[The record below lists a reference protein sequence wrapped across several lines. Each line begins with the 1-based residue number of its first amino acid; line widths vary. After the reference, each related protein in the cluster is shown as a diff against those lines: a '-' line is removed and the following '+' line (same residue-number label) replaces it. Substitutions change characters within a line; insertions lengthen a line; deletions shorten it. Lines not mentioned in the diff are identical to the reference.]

1 MMMKKYRHILFDLDG
16 TLWDFEGNSK
26 EAFADIFRDN
36 NLALLGS
43 DFKKFE
49 EIYHTFN
56 NQLWDQ
62 YREGKI
68 KKEVLRWKRF
78 YLTLK
83 ELGIDDRS
91 LAKKIDQQ
99 YITISPEKTRLIPS
113 SREILEY
120 LQPKYPL
127 HIVTNGFNEVQF
139 TKLHNS
145 GLAGFFSKIIT
156 SEMAGLLKPNPEFF
170 YYALSYIDAKPG
182 ECLIIGDNYQVDIE
196 GAMQIGM
203 DQVFYNPNGEE
214 TLSEP
219 TYQIHNLL
227 ELKNIL

>member
-1 MMMKKYRHILFDLDG
+1 MKKYRHILFDLDG

-36 NLALLGS
+36 NLAMLDA

-56 NQLWDQ
+56 DHLWGL

-83 ELGIDDRS
+83 EFGVDDRL
-91 LAKKIDQQ
+91 LAEKIDQQ

-120 LQPKYPL
+120 LQPKYHL

-139 TKLHNS
+139 TKLQNS
-145 GLAGFFSKIIT
+145 GLAGYFSKIIT
-156 SEMAGLLKPNPEFF
+156 SEMAGVLKPNPEFF
-170 YYALSYIDAKPG
+170 HYALEHIEAKKS
-182 ECLIIGDNYQVDIE
+182 ECLMVGDNYRVDIE
-196 GAMQIGM
+196 GAIQVGI
-203 DQVFYNPNGEE
+203 DQVFYNPCEE
-214 TLSEP
+214 KIPSGP
-219 TYQIHNLL
+219 TYRIKSLL
-227 ELKNIL
+227 ELKEIL